1 MAETQGVDTASER
14 LVPRRTV
21 ARNLAKQFPESTG
34 YRIKNRMLGK
44 PLVTEQLASERMG
57 KPTALGVLAPD
68 CISSSAYGTEQI
80 LTQMTPYIGLAAF
93 TLVVPISM
101 AIIGILFF
109 VTLSYFDVIGF
120 YTRIGG
126 SYIVARD
133 NFGPKIAQVASV
145 ALLIDYTVTVAV
157 QSSAGTAALTS
168 AVPGLKGATLLI
180 TIGVVLVL
188 IYGNLRGIKEAG
200 RIFAFP
206 TYFYVVALSGIILV
220 GFWKE
225 FAGTLKVLPIPPAN
239 LLVDHQFGT
248 PGTGWLM
255 GLAYIQLLRAFANGG
270 SSLTGLEAISDS
282 VGAFRNPASRNA
294 RQTLVAMST
303 VLGFLVLGTALL
315 ASWTH
320 AVPFAQGTPTVVSQE
335 VKAVLGT
342 GALGHFLFLVVQFA
356 TVLILYTGG
365 NTAFN
370 GFPFLASFVA
380 NDHFLPRQ
388 MTKRGHRLA
397 FSNGIIILGTVA
409 IALIAIYDAQVS
421 RLVALYA
428 VGVFTSFTI
437 AGAGMVKHHLDRRTG
452 RWRWGVIVN
461 GTSGI
466 LSFIV
471 VAIFIVAKFR
481 EGAWI
486 IVVVAPIMFWA
497 LLRLRR
503 SYAKEEEVLRVESAA
518 VDERASQR
526 RHTVI
531 VFVDSFDMAAS
542 RAIAY
547 ARTLSRSTRAVHFDI
562 DDTVTRHLVDR
573 WAEVAPKWMPLDVIA
588 CPDRRLE
595 RASIELVAEI
605 VADPEVECTILLPRR
620 AFNSRLS
627 RVLHDRTADSIVQA
641 VAIVPHVSATIVP
654 FNFYDYERKIDLE
667 TEIESDIAAERRAT
681 EDSHRKRDKG
691 ALPGDERLRERSIGS
706 VPISDT
712 EWRQRAKVAGRIK
725 SVRVQTGTA
734 ASNLECT
741 LADESGT
748 LLLVFQGRPHIPG
761 IEPGARLVVE
771 GMVGSWEHSMAM
783 LNPDYELIAG
793 VSEDEA
799 PVH

>member
-21 ARNLAKQFPESTG
+21 ARNLARQFPESTG
-34 YRIKNRMLGK
+34 YRIKNRLLGK

-109 VTLSYFDVIGF
+109 VTLSYFDVIGY

-133 NFGPKIAQVASV
+133 NFGPKVAQIASV

-168 AVPGLKGATLLI
+168 AVPGLKGATLII

-206 TYFYVVALSGIILV
+206 TYFYVVALAGIILV

-225 FAGTLKVLPIPPAN
+225 IAGTLKVLPIPAHN

-248 PGTGWLM
+248 TGTGWLM

-282 VGAFRNPASRNA
+282 VGAFRSPASRNA

-303 VLGFLVLGTALL
+303 VLGFLVIGTALL

-342 GALGHFLFLVVQFA
+342 GALGHLLFLVVQFA

-397 FSNGIIILGTVA
+397 FSNGIIILGAVA
-409 IALIAIYDAQVS
+409 IVLIVIYDAQVS

-452 RWRWGVIVN
+452 RWRWGIIVN
-461 GTSGI
+461 GTSGV

-531 VFVDSFDMAAS
+531 VFVDSLDMAAS

-562 DDTVTRHLVDR
+562 DDKVTKNLVDR

-595 RASIELVAEI
+595 RAAIELVAEI
-605 VADPEVECTILLPRR
+605 VADPDVECTILLPRR

-654 FNFYDYERKIDLE
+654 FNFYDYERKIGLE
-667 TEIESDIAAERRAT
+667 TEIETDIAAERRAG
-681 EDSHRKRDKG
+681 EDSHRRRDKS
-691 ALPGDERLRERSIGS
+691 ALPGDERLRERSVGA
-706 VPISDT
+706 VAISDT

-771 GMVGSWEHSMAM
+771 GMVGSWEHAMAM

-793 VSEDEA
+793 VSDDEA
-799 PVH
+799 PAH

>member
-21 ARNLAKQFPESTG
+21 ARNLARQFPESTG
-34 YRIKNRMLGK
+34 YRIKNRLLGK

-109 VTLSYFDVIGF
+109 VTLSYFDVIGY

-133 NFGPKIAQVASV
+133 NFGPKVAQIASV

-168 AVPGLKGATLLI
+168 AVPGLKGATLII

-206 TYFYVVALSGIILV
+206 TYFYVVALAGIILV

-225 FAGTLKVLPIPPAN
+225 IAGTLKVLPIPAHN

-248 PGTGWLM
+248 TGTGWLM

-282 VGAFRNPASRNA
+282 VGAFRSPASRNA

-303 VLGFLVLGTALL
+303 VLGFLVIGTALL

-342 GALGHFLFLVVQFA
+342 GALGHLLFLVVQFA

-397 FSNGIIILGTVA
+397 FSNGIIILGAVA
-409 IALIAIYDAQVS
+409 IVLIVIYDAQVS

-452 RWRWGVIVN
+452 RWRWGIIVN
-461 GTSGI
+461 GTSGV

-531 VFVDSFDMAAS
+531 VFVDSLDMAAS

-562 DDTVTRHLVDR
+562 DDKVTKNLVDR

-595 RASIELVAEI
+595 RAAIELVAEI
-605 VADPEVECTILLPRR
+605 VADPDVECTILLPRR

-654 FNFYDYERKIDLE
+654 FNFYDYERKIGLE
-667 TEIESDIAAERRAT
+667 TEIETDIAAERRAG
-681 EDSHRKRDKG
+681 EDSHRRRDKS
-691 ALPGDERLRERSIGS
+691 ALPGDERLRERSVGA
-706 VPISDT
+706 VAISDT

-793 VSEDEA
+793 VSDDEA
-799 PVH
+799 PAH